1 MNILNF
7 VLDSALNPEIVCEM
21 QHGDSSITFL
31 RRQNPTL
38 SSKQRQSDTPRLKCI
53 QLKTTL
59 L

>member
-38 SSKQRQSDTPRLKCI
+38 SSKQRQSDTPRLNASN
-53 QLKTTL
+53 
-59 L
+59 